1 MVSSDATAQLRRV
14 ELIHNDRGAL
24 QNDDYCRVIDGPGR
38 CTSPRLAALP
48 GLDGA
53 GADVTGDVWLA
64 LGSMPGG
71 GPAGAS
77 SPQPV
82 ATIRRVAEA
91 RGNNFRIM
99 TAPVCYTDWKV
110 YLA

>member
-1 MVSSDATAQLRRV
+1 M
-14 ELIHNDRGAL
+14 
-24 QNDDYCRVIDGPGR
+24 
-38 CTSPRLAALP
+38 P

-53 GADVTGDVWLA
+53 GANVTGDVGLA
-64 LGSMPGG
+64 LGSIPGG

-82 ATIRRVAEA
+82 AKIRRVAEA

-99 TAPVCYTDWKV
+99 TAPVWYTDWKV